1 MALVVL
7 TSLIGIALAI
17 AASRSARTPAAATA
31 EAPEAPATVGSV
43 MEHGIYALS
52 AGDSALDA
60 LRFFTERGISGAPVL
75 HEDGALA
82 GFLSDGD
89 VMRYLSAAHPS
100 SASLYSWA
108 LDSSEDLDQAMAG
121 LSEVNV
127 MRLATAEVT
136 TVDAR
141 EPIADTVAVLSE
153 AHLKKLPVVD
163 GEEPRPVGIVSRSSI
178 NRVVVGSRLRRHK
191 DSRTLVETSL

>member
-17 AASRSARTPAAATA
+17 AASRSARTPAAASA

-75 HEDGALA
+75 HDDGALA

-89 VMRYLSAAHPS
+89 VMRCLSAAHPS
-100 SASLYSWA
+100 WASLNSWA

-127 MRLATAEVT
+127 MRLATA
-136 TVDAR
+136 
-141 EPIADTVAVLSE
+141 
-153 AHLKKLPVVD
+153 
-163 GEEPRPVGIVSRSSI
+163 
-178 NRVVVGSRLRRHK
+178 
-191 DSRTLVETSL
+191 

>member
-1 MALVVL
+1 
-7 TSLIGIALAI
+7 
-17 AASRSARTPAAATA
+17 
-31 EAPEAPATVGSV
+31 
-43 MEHGIYALS
+43 MEHDVYALS
-52 AGDSALDA
+52 SEDSALDA
-60 LRFFTERGISGAPVL
+60 LRFFAERGISGAPVL
-75 HEDGALA
+75 HDDGALA

-108 LDSSEDLDQAMAG
+108 VDSSEDLDQAMAG

-136 TVDAR
+136 TVDIH
-141 EPIADTVAVLSE
+141 EPIADAVAALSE

-163 GEEPRPVGIVSRSSI
+163 GENLRPVGIVSRSSI
-178 NRVVVGSRLRRHK
+178 NRMVIGSRLRQRNE
-191 DSRTLVETSL
+191 DRTKVDAGV